1 MHTIMSTAAVQTETH
16 SVMAKDTTV
25 DSSDMEEL
33 MRKVKVSK
41 RLIIIVL

>member
-1 MHTIMSTAAVQTETH
+1 MSTVVVQTETH
-16 SVMAKDTTV
+16 LEMPKDTTV

-41 RLIIIVL
+41 HLIMVVL